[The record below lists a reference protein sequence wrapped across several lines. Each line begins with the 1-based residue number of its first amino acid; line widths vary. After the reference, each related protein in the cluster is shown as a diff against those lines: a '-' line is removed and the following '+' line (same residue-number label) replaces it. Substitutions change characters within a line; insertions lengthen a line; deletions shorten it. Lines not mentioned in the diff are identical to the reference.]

1 MNNEKTS
8 LKKIIS
14 NHFFD
19 FFMLFL
25 AVSLGFLVDNYRDEQ
40 NSKSIATEMALDVIE
55 DIKSDTAAIQDMLL
69 HCEHKQHRLDTLFNL
84 INDDI
89 THFDDTVIYRLSAYV
104 NKRPWFERH
113 GSTIYLLLNAG
124 YLSSFSK
131 DASVCI
137 TTYDLEC
144 QKLFALLEI
153 EKSTLNNK
161 VVPFL
166 QQVFHTENFVSIIHS
181 NTFVCKPE
189 LRNWNQDTRWLYHN
203 YITEMQILN
212 NNILQYYQ
220 QLLAQATLTIQIL
233 QKEYMLE
240 QG

>member
-1 MNNEKTS
+1 MNNEKPS
-8 LKKIIS
+8 LKKMIS
-14 NHFFD
+14 GHFFD

-25 AVSLGFLVDNYRDEQ
+25 AVSLGFIVDNYRDEQ
-40 NSKSIATEMALDVIE
+40 NSKNIATEMAFDVIE
-55 DIKSDTAAIQDMLL
+55 DIKADTTAMQEMLM
-69 HCEHKQHRLDTLFNL
+69 HCKHKQHRLDTLFNL

-89 THFDDTVIYRLSAYV
+89 TQFDDTLIYRLSAFV

-137 TTYDLEC
+137 TTYDIEC
-144 QKLFALLEI
+144 QKLFALLEM

-166 QQVFHTENFVSIIHS
+166 QQIFHTENFVSII
-181 NTFVCKPE
+181 NTNSFVCKPE
-189 LRNWNQDTRWLYHN
+189 LHHWNQESRWLYHN

-212 NNILQYYQ
+212 NNIMQYYQ
-220 QLLAQATLTIQIL
+220 QLIAQAIITIQTL
-233 QKEYMLE
+233 QKEYVFE
-240 QG
+240 H